1 MRINVTEIAK
11 FNSFMNDYHPDL
23 GLSQIEGMTID
34 SRKVEP
40 GDIYFALS
48 GSRVDG
54 HDFIP
59 QAIESGAGAIVTENK
74 LDNVSVS
81 QIVVESTHKYLLELA
96 KSWWS
101 SFSFPVIAITGSNGK
116 TTTKELLSHIASNN
130 LRIASVNGNYNST
143 IGLPLSLFNLTN
155 DNDFAVLEIGSNS
168 PGEISILTDLIK
180 PNFGLITNIYAAH
193 IGNFDNIE
201 NIAIEKSQLF
211 NGLVGDGIAFVNID
225 DPFIYHMEFPS
236 KIVSYGF
243 TSKCDFRGKI
253 SKTNGEKYLF
263 INDQK
268 IEASIE
274 SKAMAHNTL
283 AAYSVASTIGLSHNN
298 ISDSIHSFI
307 LPDGRG
313 NIVHRKDYTIIDD
326 TYNANLQSAI
336 TGINDAMDISPD
348 NRIILI
354 IGDMF
359 ELGKHTDAH
368 HRVLGEY
375 ISEKKPNLVL
385 TLGNYTNITSDICK
399 SNGIESYHFDSHDKI
414 INSLNTYLT
423 SGDVIYIKGSRGM
436 KMDKILRGIE

>member
-1 MRINVTEIAK
+1 MRINISELAK
-11 FNSFMNDYHPDL
+11 FNSFINGYHPDL
-23 GLSQIEGMTID
+23 RLNEINGMTID
-34 SRKVEP
+34 SRKVEQ
-40 GDIYFALS
+40 GDMYFALR

-54 HDFIP
+54 HNYIQ
-59 QAIESGAGAIVTENK
+59 QAIKSGASAIVTENQ
-74 LDNVSVS
+74 LVDVPVP
-81 QIVVESTHKYLLELA
+81 QIIVESSHKYLLELA
-96 KSWWS
+96 NAWWS

-116 TTTKELLSHIASNN
+116 TTTKELLSHIASNY
-130 LRIASVNGNYNST
+130 LKIASINGNYNST
-143 IGLPLSLFNLTN
+143 IGLPLSLFSLTE
-155 DNDFAVLEIGSNS
+155 DNDFAILEIGSNS
-168 PGEISILTDLIK
+168 PGEISTLTELIK
-180 PNFGLITNIYAAH
+180 PMFGLITNIYAAH

-211 NGLVGDGIAFVNID
+211 NGLIGDGVAFVNID
-225 DPFIYHMEFPS
+225 DPFIYHMDFPS
-236 KIVSYGF
+236 KIISYGF

-253 SKTNGEKYLF
+253 SELNGEKFLY
-263 INDQK
+263 INEQIID
-268 IEASIE
+268 ASIE

-283 AAYSVASTIGLSHNN
+283 AAYSIAATIGLSHNK
-298 ISDSIHSFI
+298 ISDSIQSFI

-336 TGINDAMDISPD
+336 TGINDAMDISPN

-385 TLGNYTNITSDICK
+385 TLGNYTHITSDICK
-399 SNGIESYHFDSHDKI
+399 SNGIETYHFDTHDKI
-414 INSLNTYLT
+414 INSLNKYLT
-423 SGDVIYIKGSRGM
+423 PGDVIYIKGSRGM